1 MKLKQRLRNKD
12 KTGGCQMRGMSK
24 IVEGGQEVQ
33 NFSFKIKESQ

>member
-1 MKLKQRLRNKD
+1 MKQKQSHRYRD

-33 NFSFKIKESQ
+33 TFSVKIKDSQ